1 VAQGLEAETR
11 RSSWACSEL
20 PPTIIATSFGLITL
34 DIHRSCQ
41 IAAWTNAMALSLEE
55 TDQMRQK
62 MAVQKHICSL
72 RVRCAKLGIVAMTN
86 YMIDVGRND
95 VAEALTPECGH
106 NCARFGE
113 FVVIDHQNVG
123 HIIFTAYAVPSFV
136 LDGRSRAPRLNSPVS
151 ARWLINRTAS
161 INRVIGRTIG

>member
-1 VAQGLEAETR
+1 MWRRALRPKRA

-34 DIHRSCQ
+34 DIT
-41 IAAWTNAMALSLEE
+41 AAVKSLPGQTRWRCRLRKPTKCARKWLSKTHMQLARTMRE
-55 TDQMRQK
+55 TR
-62 MAVQKHICSL
+62 
-72 RVRCAKLGIVAMTN
+72 IVAMTN

-123 HIIFTAYAVPSFV
+123 HIIHRICSAEASSWTAQ
-136 LDGRSRAPRLNSPVS
+136 PRPPP
-151 ARWLINRTAS
+151 
-161 INRVIGRTIG
+161 

>member
-1 VAQGLEAETR
+1 MPKSRTEGTALLDRAQAGFDRYFVANKIHRRINVAQGLEAETR
-11 RSSWACSEL
+11 PKLLGLFGA
-20 PPTIIATSFGLITL
+20 PTHHHRNIVRFDHAGH
-34 DIHRSCQ
+34 HRSCQ

-95 VAEALTPECGH
+95 VAEALTP
-106 NCARFGE
+106 N
-113 FVVIDHQNVG
+113 
-123 HIIFTAYAVPSFV
+123 AVTI
-136 LDGRSRAPRLNSPVS
+136 AHAS
-151 ARWLINRTAS
+151 AS
-161 INRVIGRTIG
+161 S